1 MTEYMKFTWSSEHDL
16 AVIFLRAVYLSY
28 VKLHITLETLYIL
41 YMHMH
46 QSQEYRKS
54 MEVTWCHSAA
64 TEILAK

>member
-1 MTEYMKFTWSSEHDL
+1 MKFTWSSEHDL

-46 QSQEYRKS
+46 SVSR
-54 MEVTWCHSAA
+54 V
-64 TEILAK
+64 